1 MDEALSI
8 EINEANSGKTD
19 LQIKD
24 SENENELDELNEQ
37 IRVLQNKNRDLESY
51 ISVLNEAKIRLE
63 NQKRDIQ
70 QSFESQKT
78 SLETEVKRLKYDLN
92 KFTSPPLI
100 LGSVIKVLSNDY
112 VAVETGIGQRYVVTK
127 STDLDSSDLIPGT
140 NVGLSE
146 RNYAVS
152 AIYPTMES
160 AEVVSMG
167 MIETT
172 DTTYDKIGGLDKQLK
187 EIREIVELPL
197 LEPEIFKK
205 VGIEPPKGALL
216 YGPPG
221 TGKTLIV
228 KAVAN
233 HTNATFLRVSGSELV
248 QKYIGEG
255 AKMVHEL
262 FESAKQNQPSII
274 FIDEIDAIASKRLDD
289 TTGGDREV
297 HRTLM
302 QLLTEMDGFTPL
314 SGVIVIGATNR
325 IDVLDPAILRPGRF
339 DRLLYIPLP
348 NNEGRKE
355 ILKIHTEKMNLD
367 PKVDLEEIARNS
379 EGTSGAD
386 LKSIA
391 TEAGMFAIREK
402 RTTVTQ
408 KDFMKAAKKVM
419 FKGDYNIQ

>member
-1 MDEALSI
+1 MSNLTDNHDQCNDI
-8 EINEANSGKTD
+8 DNMNNE
-19 LQIKD
+19 
-24 SENENELDELNEQ
+24 ELK
-37 IRVLQNKNRDLESY
+37 VLVEKLKKQADHFQTKSNDLEKY
-51 ISVLNEAKIRLE
+51 NSVLNDAKIRIE
-63 NQKRDIQ
+63 NQRSEMKRTL
-70 QSFESQKT
+70 ESQKA
-78 SLETEVKRLKYDLN
+78 SLENEVKRLKYDLN
-92 KFTSPPLI
+92 KLKTPPLI
-100 LGSVIKVLSNDY
+100 LGSVVKVINEDL
-112 VAVETGIGQRYVVTK
+112 VAVENGIGQRFVVVK
-127 STDLDSSDLIPGT
+127 SSDLDSKDLIPGT

-146 RNYAVS
+146 RNYSIA
-152 AIYPTMES
+152 AIYPPMES

-167 MIETT
+167 MIQTT
-172 DTTYDKIGGLDKQLK
+172 DINYDKIGGLDKQLK

-221 TGKTLIV
+221 TGKTLMV
-228 KAVAN
+228 KAIAN
-233 HTNATFLRVSGSELV
+233 HTNATFLRVTGSELV

-262 FESAKQNQPSII
+262 FESAKKNQPAII
-274 FIDEIDAIASKRLDD
+274 FIDEIDAIASKRMDD

-325 IDVLDPAILRPGRF
+325 VDVLDPAILRPGRF

-348 NNEGRKE
+348 NNAGRKA
-355 ILKIHTEKMNLD
+355 ILKIHTDKMNLD
-367 PKVDLEEIARNS
+367 SKVDLEEIARNS
-379 EGTSGAD
+379 EGASGAD

-391 TEAGMFAIREK
+391 TEAGMFAIRE
-402 RTTVTQ
+402 RRFTVNQ
-408 KDFMKAAKKVM
+408 EDFLNATEKVLT
-419 FKGDYNIQ
+419 KGENKIIENH